1 MKYTPLTIALGMGL
15 YLLLAPMARKY
26 GLTV

>member
-1 MKYTPLTIALGMGL
+1 MKYTPLTIALGYAMFL
-15 YLLLAPMARKY
+15 ILAPMARKY